1 MVIHT
6 RYLRRTTGRESVSV
20 TIVDLPQHL
29 ETIAELSAAFTGF
42 AGLVGALGTSHL
54 APKVRYWRVL
64 LIIVSSLAAMFG
76 ALTPS
81 TLQLFLY
88 ESDALWRVS
97 SFVLLLFVAGQLTLV
112 YRTMPV
118 ENAGGPLR
126 LFYDP
131 ISSGLTLASISLQ
144 VCLAAIAIGFL
155 LNVASGIY
163 SLALLF
169 LLAASAFHFLRLV
182 IHSNR

>member
-1 MVIHT
+1 MEI
-6 RYLRRTTGRESVSV
+6 
-20 TIVDLPQHL
+20 IDLPQHL

-54 APKVRYWRVL
+54 DPKVRFWRVL

-76 ALTPS
+76 ALTPA
-81 TLQLFLY
+81 TLQSFLS
-88 ESDALWRVS
+88 EPDSLWRVS
-97 SFVLLLFVAGQLTLV
+97 SFVLLWLVAGQLTLV
-112 YRTMPV
+112 YRTMPI
-118 ENAGGPLR
+118 ETAGGPLR

-131 ISSGLTLASISLQ
+131 ISTGLTLVSISLQ
-144 VCLAAIAIGFL
+144 VSLAAVALGFFSS
-155 LNVASGIY
+155 VASGIY